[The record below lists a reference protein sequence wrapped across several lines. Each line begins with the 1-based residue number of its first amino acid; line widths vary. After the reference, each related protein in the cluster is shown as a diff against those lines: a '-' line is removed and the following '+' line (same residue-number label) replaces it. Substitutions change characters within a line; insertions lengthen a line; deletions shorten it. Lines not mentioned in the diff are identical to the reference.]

1 MSKYNN
7 DKKNDCVFTP
17 EEVTDLMCKL
27 CSINKD
33 SIVIDNTAG
42 IGNLIK
48 AAIKNGAKPENCY
61 AVEYNAD
68 VFKEQDLDGVNTY
81 NGDGYTYN
89 LPYSRATVFLSNPP
103 YSEKDKGIAFA
114 VKASREMKD
123 GYICIL
129 TQDSAGAG
137 QAKYSLKEI
146 LNNFTLIA
154 SIAMPDNLFYPK
166 AKVNTNIYLFKYG
179 KHDKNKEV
187 IFIDFSNDGYNRRK
201 QKEKCILTN
210 KDNAEERYA
219 EIIGIIKSNKEPNYY
234 KENIIRDKIN
244 TDCVSL
250 NYSGH
255 MVLDT
260 IPTEEDFK
268 KTVSEYLSWKISSM
282 MMNTHNTK

>member
-89 LPYSRATVFLSNPP
+89 LPYNRATVFLSNQP

-129 TQDSAGAG
+129 TQDSAGTG
-137 QAKYSLKEI
+137 QAKDSLKEI

-219 EIIGIIKSNKEPNYY
+219 EIIGIIKNNKEPNYY
-234 KENIIRDKIN
+234 KENIIIDKIN

-255 MVLDT
+255 RVLDT

-282 MMNTHNTK
+282 MMNTHDTK

>member
-89 LPYSRATVFLSNPP
+89 LPYNRATVFLSNPP

-129 TQDSAGAG
+129 TQDSAGTG
-137 QAKYSLKEI
+137 QAKDSLKEI

-219 EIIGIIKSNKEPNYY
+219 EIIGIIKNNKEPNYY
-234 KENIIRDKIN
+234 KENIIIDKIN

-255 MVLDT
+255 RVLDT

-282 MMNTHNTK
+282 MMNTHDTK